1 MLLHGDSKTCPLKP
15 NWSKTAKTD
24 SVFTGAVL
32 AMSTLF
38 SGGLLQLAKSP
49 DQHDCALFLGQPI
62 PYCTHQVV
70 ITSNMSMSS
79 NVLKVLSAYMSID
92 GDTSALAG

>member
-1 MLLHGDSKTCPLKP
+1 
-15 NWSKTAKTD
+15 
-24 SVFTGAVL
+24 
-32 AMSTLF
+32 MSTLF

-70 ITSNMSMSS
+70 ITHMMVWMKMSLSS